1 MLWLLINQLK
11 EEYQVSL
18 KKLDLQGSI
27 GKKIHFDEYK
37 AKMGEDADI
46 IVISL
51 KSKYKDQAQDLVNFL
66 EKGYDWILDADVSA
80 GELEDGDYLV
90 FVEVLR
96 RPSIPQKVEKFLSDL
111 KNLTGLD
118 VSDYEFKYNKETS
131 YTPLTADAIA
141 SKVPLDPRRYRKM
154 NKTED
159 DIAIENMQMAAG
171 LAPKTEAVTD
181 PELKA
186 FVNLS
191 K

>member
-1 MLWLLINQLK
+1 M
-11 EEYQVSL
+11 SL

-66 EKGYDWILDADVSA
+66 EKGYDWILDADVSS

-96 RPSIPQKVEKFLSDL
+96 RPSIPEKVEKFLSDL
-111 KNLTGLD
+111 TNLTGLEL
-118 VSDYEFKYNKETS
+118 SDYEFKYSKETS
-131 YTPLTADAIA
+131 YTPLTADAIS

-171 LAPKTEAVTD
+171 LAPKTEEVTD